1 MKTTFIIILSIIE
14 IPLIILSWTD
24 YYWNLI
30 IKTISSISILF
41 IIPGIL
47 TMPITWLHS
56 FSLAYIV
63 YLKQNLM
70 NNKITFYEAIDLNLK
85 RFPEL

>member
-1 MKTTFIIILSIIE
+1 MKSTFIIILSIIE

-24 YYWNLI
+24 YYCNLI

-56 FSLAYIV
+56 FSLACIV

>member
-1 MKTTFIIILSIIE
+1 MKLTIITILSIIE
-14 IPLIILSWTD
+14 IPLILLSWTD

-30 IKTISSISILF
+30 IKLFSSISILF

-56 FSLAYIV
+56 FSLAFIV
-63 YLKQNLM
+63 YIKQNLL
-70 NNKITFYEAIDLNLK
+70 NNKITFYEAIDLNLN
-85 RFPEL
+85 RFPHL